1 MKSVYIGRQ
10 PILDS
15 SGKISA
21 YEILYR
27 DGSKESNFSDNRF
40 ASASVISS
48 ILNKFGTNSLLGNHS
63 AFIKIDAKFLLHDI
77 IFDIPKEFF
86 IFSIFESIELSE
98 RVVERV
104 EQLHEKGYKLALN
117 DISLDATKMKKFAPI
132 FKELSYIKINFN
144 EELDKDIEVMIRELK
159 THSIQVIGSK
169 IETNERYKV
178 AENVGCEMFQGYY
191 FAKPNIIKNAK
202 FEPSQA
208 NVLRLY
214 NLLINDTN
222 IDEITREFE
231 KNYEITVQLLRYMN
245 SAMFHFKK
253 RISTIHHV
261 LTLMGRQP
269 LAKWLMLM
277 IYSKSVSRDAK
288 HSPLMLMVKS
298 RTELMENILIAV
310 KPEVRSNMLGEAYF
324 IGVLSLLDTLFGVE
338 LERILNEIY
347 VSQDVKDV
355 LLGFNEGILNDVFTL
370 VMDIEEFDVL
380 ALDKFSLKYKLEPTV
395 IKKVII
401 KSIQNVNEFE
411 KEML

>member
-15 SGKISA
+15 LAKITA

-27 DGSKESNFSDNRF
+27 DGIQKSNFSDNRF

-48 ILNKFGTNSLLGNHS
+48 ILNKFGTTSLLGGHS
-63 AFIKIDAKFLLHDI
+63 AFIKIDEKFLLHDI
-77 IFDIPKEFF
+77 IFDIPKDFF
-86 IFSIFESIELSE
+86 IFSIFENIEVTE
-98 RVVERV
+98 RVIERV
-104 EQLHEKGYKLALN
+104 EQLYAKGYKLAIN
-117 DISLDATKMKKFAPI
+117 DMSLDANKMEKFAPI
-132 FKELSYIKINFN
+132 FKALSYIKINLN
-144 EELDKDIEVMIRELK
+144 ESVDNSDKTMISELK
-159 THSIQVIGSK
+159 AKNIKIIGAK
-169 IETNERYKV
+169 IEDNGRYEIAK
-178 AENVGCEMFQGYY
+178 NLGCEMFQGYF
-191 FAKPNIIKNAK
+191 FAKPHIIENAK

-222 IDEITREFE
+222 IDEITSEFE

-253 RISTIHHV
+253 RISSIHHV

-277 IYSKSVSRDAK
+277 IYSKSVSKEAR

-298 RTELMENILIAV
+298 RAELMENILVAI
-310 KPEVRSNMLGEAYF
+310 KPDVRSNMLGEAYF

-338 LERILNEIY
+338 LEKILQEIH
-347 VSQDVKDV
+347 VSEEVRDV
-355 LLGFNEGILNDVFTL
+355 LLGFNDGLLNDIFTL
-370 VMDIEEFDVL
+370 VIDIEEFDIL
-380 ALDKFSLKYKLEPTV
+380 ALENFSKKYELEPTV
-395 IKKVII
+395 IKKIII
-401 KSIQNVNEFE
+401 KSIENVNKFE
-411 KEML
+411 KEIF

>member
-15 SGKISA
+15 LGKITA

-27 DGSKESNFSDNRF
+27 DGIQKSNFSDNRF

-48 ILNKFGTNSLLGNHS
+48 ILNKFGTESLLGGHS
-63 AFIKIDAKFLLHDI
+63 AFIKIDEKFLLHDI
-77 IFDIPKEFF
+77 IFDIPKDFF
-86 IFSIFESIELSE
+86 IFSIFENIEVTE
-98 RVVERV
+98 RVIERV
-104 EQLHEKGYKLALN
+104 EQLYAKGYKLAIN
-117 DISLDATKMKKFAPI
+117 DMSLDANKMEKFAPI
-132 FKELSYIKINFN
+132 FKALSYIKINLN
-144 EELDKDIEVMIRELK
+144 ESVDNSDKTMISELK
-159 THSIQVIGSK
+159 AKNIKIIGAK
-169 IETNERYKV
+169 IEDNGRYEIAK
-178 AENVGCEMFQGYY
+178 NLGCEMFQGYF
-191 FAKPNIIKNAK
+191 FAKPHIIENAK

-222 IDEITREFE
+222 IDEITSEFE

-253 RISTIHHV
+253 RISSIHHV

-277 IYSKSVSRDAK
+277 IYSKSVSKEAR

-298 RTELMENILIAV
+298 RAELMENILISV
-310 KPEVRSNMLGEAYF
+310 KPDVRSNMLGEAYF

-338 LERILNEIY
+338 LEKILQEIH
-347 VSQDVKDV
+347 VSEEVRDV
-355 LLGFNEGILNDVFTL
+355 LLGFNDGLLNDIFTL
-370 VMDIEEFDVL
+370 VIDIEEFDIL
-380 ALDKFSLKYKLEPTV
+380 ALENFSKKYELEPTV
-395 IKKVII
+395 IKKIII
-401 KSIQNVNEFE
+401 KSIENVNKFE
-411 KEML
+411 KEIF